1 MRLSW
6 AGNLLWGGVMVA
18 KPKPS
23 VSPEWPE
30 RRSNAKPDSPISF
43 KTPTNQH
50 FLSVPTH
57 AVNVVGNR
65 RSCARAFLRLPLRL
79 TTVNGQDLEFP
90 IPLETRNISAS
101 GVYFLAPQCL
111 EPGTSISLEVA
122 LTDRPTGMGSVR
134 MCTMAQVVRS
144 EPQGPRG
151 WYGLAASFVHYEF
164 NRDESLPVRFR

>member
-1 MRLSW
+1 
-6 AGNLLWGGVMVA
+6 MVA

-30 RRSNAKPDSPISF
+30 RRTGAKPTASTFSL

-57 AVNVVGNR
+57 AVSVVGNR

-79 TTVNGQDLEFP
+79 TAVGGLDLEFP

-101 GVYFLAPQCL
+101 GVYFLAPRKI
-111 EPGTSISLEVA
+111 EPGTAISMEVA
-122 LTDRPTGMGSVR
+122 LTDRPMGMGSVR
-134 MCTMAQVVRS
+134 MTTMAQVVRAEVHGS
-144 EPQGPRG
+144 RG
-151 WYGLAASFVHYEF
+151 WFGVAASFVHYEF
-164 NRDESLPVRFR
+164 RRDESLPPRFRY

>member
-1 MRLSW
+1 
-6 AGNLLWGGVMVA
+6 MVA

-23 VSPEWPE
+23 VSPECSD
-30 RRSNAKPDSPISF
+30 RRTNTKPDSPVPF

-65 RSCARAFLRLPLRL
+65 RNCARAFLQLPLRL
-79 TTVNGQDLEFP
+79 MAINGRELEFP
-90 IPLETRNISAS
+90 IPLETRDISAS

-111 EPGTSISLEVA
+111 DPGTSITMEVA
-122 LTDRPTGMGSVR
+122 LTDRPMGMGSVR

-144 EPQGPRG
+144 ESGQSSHG
-151 WYGLAASFVHYEF
+151 WFGVAASFMHYEF
-164 NRDESLPVRFR
+164 NRDESLPDRFR